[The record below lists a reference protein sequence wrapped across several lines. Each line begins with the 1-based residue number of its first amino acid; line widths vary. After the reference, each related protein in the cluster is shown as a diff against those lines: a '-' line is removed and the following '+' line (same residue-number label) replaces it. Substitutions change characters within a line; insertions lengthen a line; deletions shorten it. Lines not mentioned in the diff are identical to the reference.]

1 MHAAMRAM
9 SALRRFLQGR
19 EPGQHRLVVPPNRH
33 TRLRATDPWRWG
45 ALPKGGLLGGYVDVC
60 VPIRGGEV
68 DVAEPAADHVDL
80 DAGLEEMDS
89 CRVAKN
95 VGTDPA
101 GSRTLV
107 LQTGRMPPD
116 ELVDTEPKQART
128 ATRSVFFWCSR
139 VVWGQ
144 AQNLWNSANIEF
156 YPGEIPPSN
165 VTNGYCDISA
175 FTQTSTQF
183 ENGEIDVWEDKGGG
197 DLVSL
202 SGKSPS
208 IEAPDIPSSFSTTW
222 TWVPPS
228 VTTCRSCW
236 SSDCG
241 RPASSSGF

>member
-33 TRLRATDPWRWG
+33 TCLRATDPWRWS

-101 GSRTLV
+101 G
-107 LQTGRMPPD
+107 
-116 ELVDTEPKQART
+116 
-128 ATRSVFFWCSR
+128 TRSRSR
-139 VVWGQ
+139 RQ
-144 AQNLWNSANIEF
+144 S
-156 YPGEIPPSN
+156 
-165 VTNGYCDISA
+165 
-175 FTQTSTQF
+175 
-183 ENGEIDVWEDKGGG
+183 K
-197 DLVSL
+197 
-202 SGKSPS
+202 
-208 IEAPDIPSSFSTTW
+208 
-222 TWVPPS
+222 
-228 VTTCRSCW
+228 W
-236 SSDCG
+236 SSAMAATS
-241 RPASSSGF
+241 RARSPYVTRSKSIA